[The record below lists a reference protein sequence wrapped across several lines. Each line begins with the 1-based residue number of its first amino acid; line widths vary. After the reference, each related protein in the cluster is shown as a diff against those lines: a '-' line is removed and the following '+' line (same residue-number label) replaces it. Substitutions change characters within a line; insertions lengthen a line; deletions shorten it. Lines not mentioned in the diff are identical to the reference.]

1 MIDLNFIQ
9 QNPKLKLKKESTAHR
24 VAKNLAQLKHSWSQ
38 GNFQEESI
46 VANSY
51 EEHYKTN
58 LQKLTSQFTK
68 STADGE
74 SCMHLV
80 NPQNR
85 DQLLKLNIAMLKVWA
100 QDITN
105 EVPGVSHIS
114 PLMS

>member
-1 MIDLNFIQ
+1 MIYLNFIQ

-24 VAKNLAQLKHSWSQ
+24 VAKNLARLKHSRSQ
-38 GNFQEESI
+38 GNFQKEST
-46 VANSY
+46 V
-51 EEHYKTN
+51 
-58 LQKLTSQFTK
+58 

-74 SCMHLV
+74 SCMRLV

-85 DQLLKLNIAMLKVWA
+85 GQLLKLNTAMLKVWA

-114 PLMS
+114 PQMS

>member
-1 MIDLNFIQ
+1 
-9 QNPKLKLKKESTAHR
+9 
-24 VAKNLAQLKHSWSQ
+24 Q
-38 GNFQEESI
+38 GNFQKEST
-46 VANSY
+46 VVKSY

-58 LQKLTSQFTK
+58 LQELTSRFTK
-68 STADGE
+68 STADRE
-74 SCMHLV
+74 SCMCLV

-85 DQLLKLNIAMLKVWA
+85 NQLLKLNTAMLKVWA